1 LSRLVPVSRN
11 ELLRRLHKLG
21 FEGPYPGSGHA
32 YMVREQSGKRL
43 YVKFPNPHHGDDI
56 GAGLLAE
63 ILRKAEI
70 SRDEWFSAA

>member
-1 LSRLVPVSRN
+1 
-11 ELLRRLHKLG
+11 
-21 FEGPYPGSGHA
+21 
-32 YMVREQSGKRL
+32 MVREQSGKRL
-43 YVKFPNPHHGDDI
+43 YVKIPNPHHGDDI